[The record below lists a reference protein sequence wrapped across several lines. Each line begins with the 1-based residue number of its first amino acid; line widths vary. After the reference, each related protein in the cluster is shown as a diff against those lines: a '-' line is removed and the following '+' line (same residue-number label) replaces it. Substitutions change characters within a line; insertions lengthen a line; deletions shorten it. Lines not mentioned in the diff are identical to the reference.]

1 MTLKGKN
8 TRVSFAIP
16 KKELDKLYEIAT
28 DKRVSVS
35 WVMREA
41 VTCYLTQKD
50 KSK

>member
-1 MTLKGKN
+1 MALKEKN

-16 KKELDKLYEIAT
+16 KKELDKLYEIAL

-41 VTCYLTQKD
+41 VTNYLLQKY
-50 KSK
+50 KNK